1 MDNEKKQGLTTEEE
15 VGVFVSKSERY
26 IENNKKTI
34 GLLLL
39 VLLVVVGGF
48 VAYKY
53 LYAKPREI
61 KASEAMFRAE
71 HYFTADS
78 FNIALYGDS
87 ANTKGFLDIIK
98 EYGSTKAGNLAQ
110 AYAGISFF
118 KLGDTTKALEHLK
131 KYNGNDQMVSPAID
145 GLIGDCY
152 ADMDQLDEALKYFEK
167 AAKNADNEILS
178 PIYLKKAGLAY
189 EAKGDTAAAI
199 ASYQKIKDK
208 YLNSQEAATIDKYIQ
223 RIRLK

>member
-1 MDNEKKQGLTTEEE
+1 
-15 VGVFVSKSERY
+15 
-26 IENNKKTI
+26 
-34 GLLLL
+34 
-39 VLLVVVGGF
+39 
-48 VAYKY
+48 
-53 LYAKPREI
+53 
-61 KASEAMFRAE
+61 
-71 HYFTADS
+71 
-78 FNIALYGDS
+78 
-87 ANTKGFLDIIK
+87 
-98 EYGSTKAGNLAQ
+98 
-110 AYAGISFF
+110 
-118 KLGDTTKALEHLK
+118 
-131 KYNGNDQMVSPAID
+131 MVSPAID